1 MIPTSDTKDWQASA
15 AKDIQKDKNGISV
28 DVLLNKSIRAGS
40 MILP

>member
-15 AKDIQKDKNGISV
+15 SKDVKKDKNGISV